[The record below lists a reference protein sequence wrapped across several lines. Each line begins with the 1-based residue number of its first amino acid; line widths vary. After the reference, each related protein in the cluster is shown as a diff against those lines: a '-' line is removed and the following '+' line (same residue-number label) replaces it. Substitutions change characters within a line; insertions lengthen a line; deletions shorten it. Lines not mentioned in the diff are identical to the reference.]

1 MVRNRSRRHS
11 HGQSMVEMALIAPVL
26 LLLLMAMVDFGRA
39 AWIYATLSGAARD
52 GARAAVLTGPNRAT
66 NANVVG
72 AAQLYAIGLSL
83 SQAPCVNGQSTPNPF
98 TPAPA
103 AGDTGY
109 VYVTGT
115 TQSATYD
122 APSGQA
128 PTTGV
133 GTCQAANPAF
143 AQHVPLTVTI
153 EYNFQPLTPLAAQFL
168 PSGIVMSV
176 SSTMTTEY

>member
-1 MVRNRSRRHS
+1 
-11 HGQSMVEMALIAPVL
+11 MVEMALVAPFL
-26 LLLLMAMVDFGRA
+26 LLILMAMIDFGRA

-52 GARAAVLTGPNRAT
+52 GARVAILTGPNRST

-72 AAQLYAIGLSL
+72 NVQLYAIGMSL
-83 SQAPCVNGQSTPNPF
+83 SIAPCVNGQTAGNPWM
-98 TPAPA
+98 PAPA

-109 VYVTGT
+109 VYVTGS
-115 TQSATYD
+115 TQTSTYD
-122 APSGQA
+122 APAGQA
-128 PTTGV
+128 PTTGS
-133 GTCQAANPAF
+133 GNCAGATPAF
-143 AQHVPLTVTI
+143 AQHVPLTVTV

>member
-1 MVRNRSRRHS
+1 
-11 HGQSMVEMALIAPVL
+11 MVEMALIAPVL
-26 LLLLMAMVDFGRA
+26 LMMLMTMIDFGRA

-52 GARAAVLTGPNRAT
+52 GARAAVLTGTGRAT
-66 NANVVG
+66 NNNVVG
-72 AAQLYAIGLSL
+72 AAQLFAIGLSL

-109 VYVTGT
+109 VYVTGSSQT
-115 TQSATYD
+115 ATYT
-122 APSGQA
+122 APAGQA
-128 PTTGV
+128 PTTAV
-133 GTCQAANPAF
+133 GSCLAANPAF

-153 EYNFQPLTPLAAQFL
+153 EYNFQPVTPLAAQFL